1 MAKAADKSTEKKQR
15 ARPRRDTGPSDL
27 PSSWVPRGANLGPFD
42 LPPLTPEQ
50 IEHREKQ
57 AAASKRLAR
66 YVDAMNRVAV
76 GLPPAP
82 TTPAAS
88 KTANPVKLVKS
99 KDWILSLVKPWKK
112 AGKINDRTTQETLS
126 KIIADEL
133 SAERAAGV
141 PVRAL
146 TQGYI
151 RSHLADF
158 GIWPI
163 SAIK

>member
-1 MAKAADKSTEKKQR
+1 
-15 ARPRRDTGPSDL
+15 
-27 PSSWVPRGANLGPFD
+27 
-42 LPPLTPEQ
+42 
-50 IEHREKQ
+50 
-57 AAASKRLAR
+57 
-66 YVDAMNRVAV
+66 MNRVAV

-88 KTANPVKLVKS
+88 KTANPVKPVKS
-99 KDWILSLVKPWKK
+99 KDWILSLVKRWKK

-126 KIIADEL
+126 KMIADEL

-146 TQGYI
+146 KQGYI